1 MNKPPAT
8 KIVRGRKSAKI
19 KSNSPSYNSR
29 YIDSS
34 SPSSPIIYS
43 PSFLFLPFSLSSTK
57 SKIHKNEP

>member
-29 YIDSS
+29 YIDSLFTLL
-34 SPSSPIIYS
+34 PHNLFTIVPL
-43 PSFLFLPFSLSSTK
+43 PPFLSLLH
-57 SKIHKNEP
+57 KIKDP